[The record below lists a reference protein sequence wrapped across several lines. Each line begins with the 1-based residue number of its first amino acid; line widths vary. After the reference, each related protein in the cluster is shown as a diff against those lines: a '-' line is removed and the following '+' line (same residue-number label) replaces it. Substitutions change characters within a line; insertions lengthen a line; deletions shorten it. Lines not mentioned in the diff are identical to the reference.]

1 MGWRKKSSARPGGR
15 QHLFDKAIALR
26 PDYAE
31 AHLRRGV
38 LHARAK
44 ENDAAL
50 EELRTAVSADSDS
63 AEAHYDLAKM
73 LAVIGR
79 GDESLSELQDC
90 LAIDPADLNA
100 RMLEGNL
107 FAERRDTEHAAGPF
121 GRSYGASPTP
131 PRHTIILG
139 LSG

>member
-1 MGWRKKSSARPGGR
+1 
-15 QHLFDKAIALR
+15 LFDKAIALR

-90 LAIDPADLNA
+90 LAIELADLNA

-107 FAERRDTEHAAGPF
+107 FAERRDTEHAAAVFRDVLRRKPK
-121 GRSYGASPTP
+121 SAEA
-131 PRHTIILG
+131 HNNLG
-139 LSG
+139 LVWLDEGKIDLARLEKL